1 MRRCPMFNQATIDK
15 LNSMKLYGMAQAFQ
29 AYLENPHNNELS
41 FDERFGMIVDKE
53 MMTKENRRL
62 TTLLRKA
69 RLRQSQAAI
78 EDIDFK
84 ADRGL
89 SRDQIMTLSRG
100 DWIKHKQN
108 IIITGPTGA
117 GKTYIACALVNS
129 ACKDGVSSYYIRLPL
144 LLKELSVGTNDG
156 SYGKIL
162 TKFSR
167 IRLLIVDDWGF
178 DQLTDKQRIAYLDI
192 IEDRHN
198 ISSTIIC
205 SQLPVEK
212 WHDNIGDPTVADAIC
227 DRLIH
232 NAHRIKLKG
241 ESMRKKYS
249 TLTKDCVELRN

>member
-1 MRRCPMFNQATIDK
+1 MIDQATIDK
-15 LNSMKLYGMAQAFQ
+15 LNNMKLYGMVQ
-29 AYLENPHNNELS
+29 AYQCHIENPRYNELS
-41 FDERFGMIVDKE
+41 FEERFAMIVDKE
-53 MMTKENRRL
+53 MLTKENRRL

-69 RLRQSQAAI
+69 RLRNSQACI

-84 ADRGL
+84 TNRGL
-89 SRDQIMTLSRG
+89 LRDQIITLSRG

-108 IIITGPTGA
+108 IIITGPTGV
-117 GKTYIACALVNS
+117 GKTYMACALANS
-129 ACKDGVSSYYIRLPL
+129 ACRGGISSYYIRLPL
-144 LLKELSVGTNDG
+144 LLKELGISTNDG
-156 SYGKIL
+156 SYGKFL
-162 TKFSR
+162 AKFSR

-178 DQLTDKQRIAYLDI
+178 DQLTDKQRISYLDI

-205 SQLPVEK
+205 SQVPVEK

-249 TLTKDCVELRN
+249 GLT